1 MRGIREG
8 LAESCI
14 PPTGPGRE
22 RKTLVHPTVRLPFS
36 GFRYPASSPWF
47 HWVSMV
53 RPCLPLSSESSDF
66 LQTSRCPCRLWR
78 AGSVSDRSQILRSL
92 TLPARHKRQG
102 RPLTDSD
109 LDSSPI
115 QRVWRLADRCP

>member
-66 LQTSRCPCRLWR
+66 LQTSRLATSGRGARLL
-78 AGSVSDRSQILRSL
+78 ILIW
-92 TLPARHKRQG
+92 TAARYREYG
-102 RPLTDSD
+102 AWLTDV
-109 LDSSPI
+109 P
-115 QRVWRLADRCP
+115 R